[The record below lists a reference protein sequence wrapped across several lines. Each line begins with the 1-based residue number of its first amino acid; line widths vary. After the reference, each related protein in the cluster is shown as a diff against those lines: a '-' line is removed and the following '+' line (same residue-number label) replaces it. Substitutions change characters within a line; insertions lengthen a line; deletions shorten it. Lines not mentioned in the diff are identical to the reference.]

1 MKEEIRQDG
10 RTILSSEDGFSIRMF
25 FNNLSGKNFSGK
37 EYRDYVRNIAFG
49 EMGFIPGTIELYCD
63 GKKVR
68 TGTLPELWNTVRAD
82 MQTAYP
88 SVFEASYHFYISPF
102 PDFPFLPAGRLPFV
116 PSHVPIHFLLCLTYG
131 TPHRHWFSSRIYWPV
146 RTGSYRY
153 ANRVRIWQQPSAN
166 RRLGYSVKSA
176 AALPAF
182 VVRFPSL
189 HCSKIPIPAWE
200 SEAARTKGN

>member
-49 EMGFIPGTIELYCD
+49 EMGFRPGTIELYCD

-68 TGTLPELWNTVRAD
+68 TGTLPEPRTAVKTD

-88 SVFEASYHFYISPF
+88 SVF
-102 PDFPFLPAGRLPFV
+102 
-116 PSHVPIHFLLCLTYG
+116 
-131 TPHRHWFSSRIYWPV
+131 FSSV
-146 RTGSYRY
+146 S
-153 ANRVRIWQQPSAN
+153 
-166 RRLGYSVKSA
+166 LLYS
-176 AALPAF
+176 
-182 VVRFPSL
+182 
-189 HCSKIPIPAWE
+189 
-200 SEAARTKGN
+200 